1 MLKTLISFIFLFHLN
16 AYAEVVL
23 IDPGHGGGDC
33 GAKAKT
39 WNKKRSKLKVT
50 CEKDIALS
58 IAKKIHEKVKKKYKS
73 YLTRSVD
80 REVTLDER
88 SKLADKIG
96 ADIFISV
103 HINASPKKSSNGFE
117 TYYLD
122 NHNNQAVSK
131 VEHVENRGIK
141 GNQLVVNQILADLVI
156 ERTAPQSK
164 LLANLIHNR
173 IAWKVV
179 KQHKMQDRGAKAA
192 LFYVLA
198 LSKRPA
204 VLLEVGF
211 LSNPKEMRKI
221 MSPKFQNAYAEAVF
235 QGIRKYF
242 LKNKKRK
249 INLF

>member
-1 MLKTLISFIFLFHLN
+1 MQKTLFLFLFLFTIKS
-16 AYAEVVL
+16 YSQVVL
-23 IDPGHGGGDC
+23 IDPGHGGDDC
-33 GAKAKT
+33 GAKGKI
-39 WNKKRSKLKVT
+39 WNKKRTKLKVA

-58 IAKKIHEKVKKKYKS
+58 IAKKIHAKVRKKYKS

-88 SKLADKIG
+88 AKLADKIS

-103 HINASPKKSSNGFE
+103 HINSSPSKSSHGFE

-122 NHNNQAVSK
+122 NHDNAAVTK
-131 VEHVENRGIK
+131 VENVENRGVK
-141 GNQLVVNQILADLVI
+141 GKQMVINQILADLVI

-173 IAWKVV
+173 ITWKVV
-179 KQHKMQDRGAKAA
+179 KQHKLVDRGAKPA

-198 LSKRPA
+198 LSKRPSI
-204 VLLEVGF
+204 LLEVGF
-211 LSNPKEMRKI
+211 LSNPKEIKKI
-221 MSPKFQNAYAEAVF
+221 MSPKFQDAYADAVY

-242 LKNKKRK
+242 LKNKKK
-249 INLF
+249 KLNLF

>member
-1 MLKTLISFIFLFHLN
+1 MLKIFLILFLSLSIQT
-16 AYAEVVL
+16 YAQVVL
-23 IDPGHGGGDC
+23 IDPGHGGSDC
-33 GAKAKT
+33 GAKGKI
-39 WNKKRSKLKVT
+39 WNKKKTKLKIA

-58 IAKKIHEKVKKKYKS
+58 IAKKIHKKIKRKYKS

-80 REVTLDER
+80 REVSLDER
-88 SKLADKIG
+88 AKLADKIR

-103 HINASPKKSSNGFE
+103 HINSSASKSSKGFE
-117 TYYLD
+117 TFYLD
-122 NHNNQAVSK
+122 NHDNQAVSK
-131 VEHVENRGIK
+131 VEHVENRGVK
-141 GNQLVVNQILADLVI
+141 GNQLVINQILADLVI

-179 KQHKMQDRGAKAA
+179 KQYNLVDRGAKAA

-211 LSNPKEMRKI
+211 LSNPKEIKKI

-235 QGIRKYF
+235 QGVRKYF

-249 INLF
+249 LNLF